1 MMLAAI
7 ERLAGR
13 LSGGLSGRVGVI
25 ALAAAL
31 AAGVTGCAPSSNAQS
46 SCGDYCG
53 NASGRVTFQ
62 GATTTISG
70 GGCHDNGAAGT
81 DVRIGDWQNGVGDYL
96 WVTGYR
102 PGETPPPQPSDAEDQ
117 SPPVSGSVAGIP
129 FVLGPDAVVT
139 FTTPTS
145 GTFSG
150 EDVNGYGPVSGSFTC
165 G

>member
-1 MMLAAI
+1 MNAAPI
-7 ERLAGR
+7 LRLAR
-13 LSGGLSGRVGVI
+13 PLVF
-25 ALAAAL
+25 AAAL
-31 AAGVTGCAPSSNAQS
+31 AACLAGCNSAPGAQG

-70 GGCHDNGAAGT
+70 GGCHDNGSAGF
-81 DVRIGDWQNGVGDYL
+81 DARIGDWQNGVGNYL

-102 PGETPPPQPSDAEDQ
+102 PGGATPAPVGTSAEDQ
-117 SPPVSGSVAGIP
+117 APPPVSGSVSGTP
-129 FVLGPDAVVT
+129 FILGPDAIVT
-139 FTTPTS
+139 FTGAAA